1 MAPCSETRA
10 GERRGRPRL
19 PGRRAEKPRVRGLR
33 AASWGGAADTPS
45 LLPFSPVRVPPQAP
59 APGTQPVRSPDTCCS
74 FVKLHVP
81 TKLARVPGRESPSD
95 LLRARPPGG
104 KGLAGRGALWTAL
117 DSFLYLHT
125 RSSDQLWWK
134 KNPRLV
140 TQGRAASATP
150 GRHVQ
155 TTDSAFCTPDIP
167 STEPRV
173 PSPTP
178 GGPERVRLREQD
190 GLPITPLCLVP
201 H

>member
-45 LLPFSPVRVPPQAP
+45 LLPFSPVRVPPQTP

-81 TKLARVPGRESPSD
+81 TKLARFPGRESPSD

-104 KGLAGRGALWTAL
+104 KGLAVGGGPCGPHWTL
-117 DSFLYLHT
+117 SFT
-125 RSSDQLWWK
+125 S
-134 KNPRLV
+134 
-140 TQGRAASATP
+140 TP
-150 GRHVQ
+150 GAQISSGGKRTTGWLLKAGQPQPHQAGMFRPLTQRSALLTSPPQSLGSHPPPLGVQ
-155 TTDSAFCTPDIP
+155 RGS
-167 STEPRV
+167 
-173 PSPTP
+173 
-178 GGPERVRLREQD
+178 G
-190 GLPITPLCLVP
+190 
-201 H
+201 